1 MAEENLAFTSSIM
14 MLHHPPDPATPPP
27 RCPPG
32 GHPQQEPRVDTP
44 HCLLRAAASWADG
57 DQGCSSASLRLQQTS
72 ASSTDTASSLSSRSS
87 EDGSL
92 PSPHGDT
99 EVRVLTRPSTL
110 GRGTQVCSPT
120 APRLRPLAVA
130 FATQQAPSPLAG
142 EAEGPRCTARHFSKR
157 KLSAFTP
164 EGCERREEPTPPCPM
179 YRLVL
184 AGDRG
189 TGKSSFLLRL
199 CTNEFRGDIS
209 STLGVDFQIKQL
221 LVDGEQTTLQVWDTA
236 GQERPPRGRCRS
248 CWWGTRRTCGPACL
262 RQRGSAQP
270 TGSSSPWP
278 TAPCSARPVPRTAPT
293 WWRRCCTLPGEEPHG
308 PRHPA
313 PGCSALAVAAGLHP
327 AGALGPADAA
337 APGSAGK

>member
-209 STLGVDFQIKQL
+209 STLGTCPPPPGTRLGQRRRSSARLSLLAGVDFQIKQL

-293 WWRRCCTLPGEEPHG
+293 WWRRCCTLPG
-308 PRHPA
+308 
-313 PGCSALAVAAGLHP
+313 
-327 AGALGPADAA
+327 
-337 APGSAGK
+337 K